1 MAAAHDIITEAACPF
16 TREGHRKLLAK
27 ANASRRAAKHA
38 WSMFFEQ
45 MEAVQELR
53 QNLEEVREPLDTAA
67 ANLPPQIAET
77 LDETL
82 KKFQQLAQQLGRS
95 RERPTQSTRVS

>member
-1 MAAAHDIITEAACPF
+1 MAAAHDLTEAAFPF

-27 ANASRRAAKHA
+27 ANTLRRANKHA

-53 QNLEEVREPLDTAA
+53 ANLEEVREPLDTAA
-67 ANLPPQIAET
+67 SNLPPQLAET

-95 RERPTQSTRVS
+95 CERPTQSTRVS

>member
-1 MAAAHDIITEAACPF
+1 MAAAHDITERAFPF
-16 TREGHRKLLAK
+16 TREGHRKLLTK
-27 ANASRRAAKHA
+27 ANALKRANKRT

-45 MEAVQELR
+45 LEAVQELR
-53 QNLEEVREPLDTAA
+53 ENLEEVREPLDTAA

-77 LDETL
+77 VDETL

-95 RERPTQSTRVS
+95 CERPTQSTRVS

>member
-1 MAAAHDIITEAACPF
+1 MAAAHDIITEAAFPF
-16 TREGHRKLLAK
+16 TREGYRKLLGK
-27 ANASRRAAKHA
+27 ANALRRANKHA

-53 QNLEEVREPLDTAA
+53 ENLEDIREPLDTAA
-67 ANLPPQIAET
+67 ANLPLQLAKT

-82 KKFQQLAQQLGRS
+82 KK
-95 RERPTQSTRVS
+95 

>member
-27 ANASRRAAKHA
+27 ARALRRANKHA
-38 WSMFFEQ
+38 WPMFFEP

-53 QNLEEVREPLDTAA
+53 ENLEDIREPLDTAA
-67 ANLPPQIAET
+67 SNLPPHLADT

-82 KKFQQLAQQLGRS
+82 KKF
-95 RERPTQSTRVS
+95 